1 MQQYGVQ
8 YQCEGDNNGTVYET
22 TSVDFDTN
30 FTSSSLHD
38 VPGSSNGVQAI
49 CSVGGTKKVQIL
61 QKSQMFVTN
70 SSSGKGEEK
79 NKSLLANGPLTIEGR
94 HFSKNKHLL
103 FGQWNAMGITI
114 RNSTTLSLWCSF
126 LF

>member
-1 MQQYGVQ
+1 MQ
-8 YQCEGDNNGTVYET
+8 YQTERDNNGTSFET
-22 TSVDFDTN
+22 TSVEFDPDFTN
-30 FTSSSLHD
+30 CSLHD
-38 VPGSSNGVQAI
+38 VPGSSNRVQAI

-94 HFSKNKHLL
+94 HFINILASC
-103 FGQWNAMGITI
+103 F
-114 RNSTTLSLWCSF
+114 
-126 LF
+126 

>member
-1 MQQYGVQ
+1 MF
-8 YQCEGDNNGTVYET
+8 ET

-30 FTSSSLHD
+30 FTGCSLHD

-94 HFSKNKHLL
+94 HLKNSKHLCEYVAENQPNCL
-103 FGQWNAMGITI
+103 HILCIMQ
-114 RNSTTLSLWCSF
+114 
-126 LF
+126 